1 MGGIFLKH
9 NYKIYTYIYIHI
21 HISLFTKLLR
31 IHWKHNNNCN
41 ETTQLLW
48 LQMHKP
54 THLDTPWREKM
65 KWDYINEMKWDE
77 TRWNE
82 MKWNHVMLCYH
93 VMSARVVYG
102 LAAWPYPKSEICSY
116 VFTPM
121 LSGLRWPGQT
131 VMGSWPPADTLWLRA
146 LHTQQAAGARFCE
159 QKRMSSMWLFKDSTL
174 SFACCCG

>member
-1 MGGIFLKH
+1 MIWGIVYGIVLPTLSNFINNPQSCMAKLPVMGSADLHGSSGSLKAFTLESGRIRSVGVHSCGTYVEFLANGRHFFKH

-54 THLDTPWREKM
+54 THLDTPRREKM
-65 KWDYINEMKWDE
+65 KWDYINEMKRDE

-82 MKWNHVMLCYH
+82 IM
-93 VMSARVVYG
+93 
-102 LAAWPYPKSEICSY
+102 
-116 VFTPM
+116 
-121 LSGLRWPGQT
+121 
-131 VMGSWPPADTLWLRA
+131 
-146 LHTQQAAGARFCE
+146 
-159 QKRMSSMWLFKDSTL
+159 
-174 SFACCCG
+174 